1 MEERKEYVT
10 KSSFRRPNGNASI
23 NASDELESN
32 TEFEELETIAEK
44 TATSVVDS
52 DEELDSDDD
61 SDDDND
67 SLPMKGEDYAKSLEA
82 TTFAKYT
89 LVFVGEDEYYNYEKA
104 KDENI
109 DFI

>member
-1 MEERKEYVT
+1 MEELKKEYVT
-10 KSSFRRPNGNASI
+10 NSFFRRPNKNAFV

-61 SDDDND
+61 ND

-82 TTFAKYT
+82 TTSAKYT
-89 LVFVGEDEYYNYEKA
+89 LVFVGEDEYYYYEKA

>member
-1 MEERKEYVT
+1 MT
-10 KSSFRRPNGNASI
+10 KSSFRRPNGNAFI

-67 SLPMKGEDYAKSLEA
+67 SLPMKGEDYAKR
-82 TTFAKYT
+82 
-89 LVFVGEDEYYNYEKA
+89 VWNR
-104 KDENI
+104 
-109 DFI
+109 

>member
-1 MEERKEYVT
+1 MT

-61 SDDDND
+61 SD
-67 SLPMKGEDYAKSLEA
+67 SLPMKGEDYYVCEEFGSDDVREVHSGVCRRRRVL
-82 TTFAKYT
+82 
-89 LVFVGEDEYYNYEKA
+89 
-104 KDENI
+104 
-109 DFI
+109 